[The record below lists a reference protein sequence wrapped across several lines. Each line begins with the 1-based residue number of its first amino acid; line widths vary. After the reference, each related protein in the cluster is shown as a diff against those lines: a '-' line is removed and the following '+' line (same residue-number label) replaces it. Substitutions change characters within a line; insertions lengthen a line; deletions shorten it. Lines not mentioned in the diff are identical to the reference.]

1 MNLLFRKKDRHFAP
15 EESNH
20 SDIEGVCQTM
30 KKLLALVLALVMTLA
45 LAACGG
51 NDGGQTST
59 PSDTDTQ
66 APASDAQTPGNDD
79 AQAPAANDAA
89 VAIKVGGIG
98 PLTGGTAVYG
108 VATQRGA
115 QIAVDEI
122 NALGGPITLD
132 YDFQD
137 DTGTAETA
145 VSAYNNLK
153 DWGVQVIY
161 GCTTTGPCV
170 AIASETNADRY
181 FQLTPSASSPDV
193 TAGKDNVFQMC
204 FTDPGQGMTAA
215 NYVKDNSLASK
226 VGVIY
231 NNGDAYSTGIA
242 QGFLSQAKEIG
253 LEVVTE
259 QTFPADTNTDFNVQ
273 LSACKDAGAELVFMP
288 IYYTPASLI
297 LAQANQMGYAPTFF
311 GGDGMDGILAI
322 EGFDTSLAEGLI
334 LLTPFDAAASD
345 ERTSNFVSKYNEL
358 YGETPNQFAAD
369 GYDCMYAIYEACQ
382 KIDGIGSMDNAA
394 LCDALVGVFTSGDF
408 SVDGLTG
415 SGMSWTANGEISK
428 EAMVLTVKNG
438 AYAH

>member
-1 MNLLFRKKDRHFAP
+1 
-15 EESNH
+15 
-20 SDIEGVCQTM
+20 M
-30 KKLLALVLALVMTLA
+30 KKFLAMLLAVVMLLA

-51 NDGGQTST
+51 GNNDSQGSGGTQTGEPAGGNQTGEPAGDSQ
-59 PSDTDTQ
+59 PSE
-66 APASDAQTPGNDD
+66 PASDS
-79 AQAPAANDAA
+79 A
-89 VAIKVGGIG
+89 VTIKVGGIG
-98 PLTGGTAVYG
+98 PLTGDNAVYG

-122 NALGGPITLD
+122 NALGGSVRLE

-137 DTGTAETA
+137 DTGTTETA
-145 VSAYNNLK
+145 VAAYNNLK

-161 GCTTTGPCV
+161 GCTTTDPCISV
-170 AIASETNADRY
+170 AAETYADRY
-181 FQLTPSASSPDV
+181 FQLTPSASSPKV
-193 TAGKDNVFQMC
+193 TDGKDNVFQMC

-215 NYVKDNSLASK
+215 NYVKDNALATK

-231 NNGDAYSTGIA
+231 NNGDSYSTGIA
-242 QGFLSQAKEIG
+242 QGFLAQAEEIG

-259 QTFPADTNTDFNVQ
+259 QTFPSPTTTDFNVQ
-273 LSACKDAGAELVFMP
+273 LNACKDAGAELVFMP

-297 LAQANQMGYAPTFF
+297 LAQAKQMNYAPTFF

-345 ERTSNFVSKYNEL
+345 ERTSGFVSKYQEL

-369 GYDCMYAIYEACQ
+369 GYDCMYAIYNACQ
-382 KIDGIGSMDNAA
+382 QIDGIADMDSAA
-394 LCDALVGVFTSGDF
+394 LCDALIGVFTSGSF
-408 SVDGLTG
+408 SMDGLTG
-415 SGMSWTANGEISK
+415 SGMTWTASGEVSK

>member
-1 MNLLFRKKDRHFAP
+1 
-15 EESNH
+15 
-20 SDIEGVCQTM
+20 M
-30 KKLLALVLALVMTLA
+30 KKFLALFLALALTMA

-51 NDGGQTST
+51 GGGQTSE
-59 PSDTDTQ
+59 PSGTNQ
-66 APASDAQTPGNDD
+66 
-79 AQAPAANDAA
+79 PAAGA
-89 VAIKVGGIG
+89 VTIKVGGIG
-98 PLTGGTAVYG
+98 PLTGSTAVYG

-122 NALGGPITLD
+122 NALGGPIRLE

-137 DTGTAETA
+137 DTGTTETA
-145 VSAYNNLK
+145 VAAYNNLK
-153 DWGVQVIY
+153 DWGVQIIY
-161 GCTTTGPCV
+161 GCTTTQPCTAV
-170 AIASETNADRY
+170 ASETFADRY

-193 TAGKDNVFQMC
+193 TDGKDNVFQMC

-215 NYVKDNSLASK
+215 NYVKENALAAK

-231 NNGDAYSTGIA
+231 NNGDTYSTGIA
-242 QGFLSQAKEIG
+242 RGFIDQAKEIG

-259 QTFPADTNTDFNVQ
+259 QTFPDDTNTDFNVQ
-273 LSACKDAGAELVFMP
+273 LSACKSEGAELVFMP

-297 LAQANQMGYAPTFF
+297 LSQAKQMDYAPIFF

-345 ERTSNFVSKYNEL
+345 ERTSGFAGKYAKL

-382 KIDGIGSMDNAA
+382 QIDGIADMDNAA
-394 LCDALVGVFTSGDF
+394 LCDALISVFTSGSF
-408 SVDGLTG
+408 RVDGLTG
-415 SGMSWTANGEISK
+415 AGMSWTAGGEVSK

-438 AYAH
+438 VYAH